1 MAFNVFDIAFIFT
14 RMHYNYYFLFFFVPV
29 IFAQNVEMVQVSR
42 NEYSLDIAVAS
53 TY

>member
-1 MAFNVFDIAFIFT
+1 MAFNVFDIAFIF
-14 RMHYNYYFLFFFVPV
+14 YQNALQFFFFFFLV